1 MNIEKFQFDNNFT
14 LLDFLSNLVSKS
26 SISAD
31 KFDIQNVY
39 LILKKIKPNAMD
51 ILSEEQ
57 RMKIISSIQ
66 HLLGHYYKNKHFCK
80 IALFFLNKLDC
91 QHLKIDNILYSEFFT
106 KILLYYHDIPTYK
119 NDYNIDEL
127 FLQNKDFDYKISKE
141 LYGELR
147 NNILKRLLCL
157 KTFDEKNKL
166 ILIRLFEILPAEY
179 LNDDEQLQKMIL
191 NSFQITLIFIY
202 IFICFLTYY

>member
-66 HLLGHYYKNKHFCK
+66 HLSPL
-80 IALFFLNKLDC
+80 
-91 QHLKIDNILYSEFFT
+91 
-106 KILLYYHDIPTYK
+106 
-119 NDYNIDEL
+119 
-127 FLQNKDFDYKISKE
+127 
-141 LYGELR
+141 
-147 NNILKRLLCL
+147 
-157 KTFDEKNKL
+157 
-166 ILIRLFEILPAEY
+166 
-179 LNDDEQLQKMIL
+179 
-191 NSFQITLIFIY
+191 
-202 IFICFLTYY
+202 